1 MLRAMSGIPRSALLL
16 GLAGLLPFAWGALTV
31 LSPGLA
37 EWARAAVSPR
47 LAGQYVLA
55 AYGIVILSFMSGVL
69 WGFATKAEGAMATK
83 GYALSV
89 LPALWTFFMV
99 GGGPQ
104 AALSALLVGF
114 LGVFTLDV
122 QFARWGLVPAW
133 WLRLRALLT
142 AGVFLCLLV
151 GLYG

>member
-1 MLRAMSGIPRSALLL
+1 MRFLSSIPLAPLVL
-16 GLAGLLPFAWGALTV
+16 GLAGLLPFVWGALTV
-31 LSPGLA
+31 LSPALA
-37 EWARAAVSPR
+37 DWARATLSPR

-69 WGFATKAEGAMATK
+69 WGFATRAEGALATK

-142 AGVFLCLLV
+142 AVVFMCLLV

>member
-1 MLRAMSGIPRSALLL
+1 MRFLSSIPVAPLAL
-16 GLAGLLPFAWGALTV
+16 GLAGLLPFGWGAVTV
-31 LSPGLA
+31 LSPDLA
-37 EWARAAVSPR
+37 DWARGAIGPR
-47 LAGQYVLA
+47 FAGQYLLA

-69 WGFATKAEGAMATK
+69 WGFAARAEGALAAK

-114 LGVFTLDV
+114 LGVMTLDL
-122 QFARWGLVPAW
+122 QFARWGLVPEW
-133 WLRLRALLT
+133 WLALRALLT
-142 AGVFLCLLV
+142 AVVFGCLLV

>member
-1 MLRAMSGIPRSALLL
+1 MKFLSPIPAAPLWL
-16 GLAGLLPFAWGALTV
+16 GLAGLVPFVWGALTV

-37 EWARAAVSPR
+37 DWARAALSPR

-69 WGFATKAEGAMATK
+69 WGFAARAEGALAAK
-83 GYALSV
+83 AYVLSV

-99 GGGPQ
+99 GGGPD

-122 QFARWGLVPAW
+122 QFARWALVPAW
-133 WLRLRALLT
+133 WLRLRAVLT
-142 AGVFLCLLV
+142 VIVFLCLIV

>member
-1 MLRAMSGIPRSALLL
+1 MRFLSPIPAAPLWL
-16 GLAGLLPFAWGALTV
+16 GLAGLLPFVWGALTV
-31 LSPGLA
+31 LSPDLA
-37 EWARAAVSPR
+37 DWARATLSPR
-47 LAGQYVLA
+47 MAGQYLLA

-69 WGFATKAEGAMATK
+69 WGFATKAAGALATK

-89 LPALWTFFMV
+89 LPALWAFLMV

-114 LGVFTLDV
+114 LGIFTLDM
-122 QFARWGLVPAW
+122 QFARWGLVPGW
-133 WLRLRALLT
+133 WLRLRAVLT
-142 AGVFLCLLV
+142 VVVFLCLLV